1 MIRDCVVDRSG
12 FDRIVQAGGYV
23 SVNTGNA
30 PDANATAIPKP
41 DADTAFDAAACI
53 GCGACVAACKNASAM
68 LFVSAKVS
76 HLAHLPQGDAERR
89 ERVTA
94 MVNQMDD
101 EGFGSCTN
109 YGECEAACPKSI
121 STDHIGT
128 LNREFIKSKVGPTT

>member
-1 MIRDCVVDRSG
+1 
-12 FDRIVQAGGYV
+12 
-23 SVNTGNA
+23 
-30 PDANATAIPKP
+30 
-41 DADTAFDAAACI
+41 
-53 GCGACVAACKNASAM
+53 M

-109 YGECEAACPKSI
+109 YGECEAACPKVSVPITSEHSI
-121 STDHIGT
+121 GSSFVPKSDLRPSPTSVGDGNLISKCPHTENRCCHYDTTCFFVVPSRVENISIHLKWHGIRIILRQPSLDYFQIG
-128 LNREFIKSKVGPTT
+128 